1 MVEDY
6 VRVIAGRSSK
16 ALLVTQKNVDISTS
30 IVGHVEGIQ
39 TMPDMIDFCKHSF
52 QKEFFQKVCG
62 D

>member
-16 ALLVTQKNVDISTS
+16 ALLVTQKNLDISTS

-52 QKEFFQKVCG
+52 QKEFFQ
-62 D
+62 